1 MVQCNAIAH
10 VHFNGAQLNPPAA
23 TTAQELEALLGTE
36 PNLIGDRVGLK
47 FDMQFNDDVR
57 VYKCTVTE
65 VKQLRHKTV
74 YVCEYD
80 DADTVQHT
88 EEELRIALRG
98 ESDQRQTLKTAPK
111 CAARRAY
118 STHVFTINHDQY

>member
-1 MVQCNAIAH
+1 LVQCNAIAH

-74 YVCEYD
+74 
-80 DADTVQHT
+80 
-88 EEELRIALRG
+88 
-98 ESDQRQTLKTAPK
+98 
-111 CAARRAY
+111 
-118 STHVFTINHDQY
+118 